1 MYAINLSGLQ
11 LWIPEARVTLLHTDI
26 VCNEKQKIK
35 KEKENNMNRL
45 IRGNLNFPIHIVGAS
60 RDQHLQIHYQV
71 AKYTTIID
79 IDAGL
84 TTKLTDKTWN

>member
-1 MYAINLSGLQ
+1 
-11 LWIPEARVTLLHTDI
+11 
-26 VCNEKQKIK
+26 
-35 KEKENNMNRL
+35 MNRL